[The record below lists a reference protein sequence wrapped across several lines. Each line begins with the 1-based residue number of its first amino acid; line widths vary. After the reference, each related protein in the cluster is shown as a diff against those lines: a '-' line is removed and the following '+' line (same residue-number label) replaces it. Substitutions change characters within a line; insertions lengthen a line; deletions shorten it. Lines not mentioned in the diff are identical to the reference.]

1 VSDSCRD
8 SLFRTAFLHENTT
21 NALRLLPGFWQARA
35 QVSIAVEV
43 LEYFA
48 RDAEHELNAGVYTPR
63 PIDWQI
69 AGDIRVLQSMLSA
82 FLRIHETRE

>member
-1 VSDSCRD
+1 M
-8 SLFRTAFLHENTT
+8 
-21 NALRLLPGFWQARA
+21 
-35 QVSIAVEV
+35 SIAVEV

-63 PIDWQI
+63 PIDRQI